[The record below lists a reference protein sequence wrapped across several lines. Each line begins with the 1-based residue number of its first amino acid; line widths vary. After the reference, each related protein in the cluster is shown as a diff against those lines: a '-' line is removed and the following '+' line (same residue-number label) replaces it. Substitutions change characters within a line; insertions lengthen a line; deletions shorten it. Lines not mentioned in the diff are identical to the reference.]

1 MANITKR
8 QNGIR
13 ISGKDHVFTGD
24 ATIISNTSAHIVTDQ
39 GIIYVD
45 TSATVENQNS
55 ADINTLLGKTDFTGT
70 SQNAPEPILLASEF
84 TQAQAD
90 SIAINSA
97 KVGIASVG
105 VADGNLTI
113 SLTDGTTPINT
124 VNVVGPSGATGAT
137 GPQGETGAQGPQGE
151 TGPQGIQ
158 GETGATG
165 AQGIQGEPGRN
176 GEQGIQGI
184 QGETGDQGIQGE
196 PGRNGEQGIQGIQG
210 EPGRNGEQ
218 GIQGIQGETGDQGIQ
233 GETGA
238 QGIQGETGAQGPQGE
253 TGATSEVSIS
263 SESEALRVGN
273 DGRGNFT
280 LGPRGVTTEVV
291 VTSGRSLITLFFVD
305 GIFVGAR

>member
-8 QNGIR
+8 QNGIT

-70 SQNAPEPILLASEF
+70 SKNAPEPILLASEF

-137 GPQGETGAQGPQGE
+137 GPQGETGATGAV
-151 TGPQGIQ
+151 GPQGIQ
-158 GETGATG
+158 GETGA
-165 AQGIQGEPGRN
+165 QGE
-176 GEQGIQGI
+176 
-184 QGETGDQGIQGE
+184 
-196 PGRNGEQGIQGIQG
+196 
-210 EPGRNGEQ
+210 
-218 GIQGIQGETGDQGIQ
+218 QGIQ

-238 QGIQGETGAQGPQGE
+238 QGIQGETGAQGIQGETGAQGIQGETGAQGIQGETGAQGIQGETGAQGIQGETGAQGIQGKTGAQGIQGE

-263 SESEALRVGN
+263 SESEALLVGN
-273 DGRGNFT
+273 DGKGNFT

-291 VTSGRSLITLFFVD
+291 VTSGKSLITLFFVD
-305 GIFVGAR
+305 GILVSAR

>member
-8 QNGIR
+8 QNGIT
-13 ISGKDHVFTGD
+13 ISGKDYVFTGE
-24 ATIISNTSAHIVTDQ
+24 ANIISNTSAHIVTDQ

-55 ADINTLLGKTDFTGT
+55 ADINTLLGRTDFTGN
-70 SQNAPEPILLASEF
+70 SRSAPEPILLASEF

-158 GETGATG
+158 GETGA
-165 AQGIQGEPGRN
+165 
-176 GEQGIQGI
+176 
-184 QGETGDQGIQGE
+184 
-196 PGRNGEQGIQGIQG
+196 
-210 EPGRNGEQ
+210 
-218 GIQGIQGETGDQGIQ
+218 
-233 GETGA
+233 
-238 QGIQGETGAQGPQGE
+238 QGPQGE

-305 GIFVGAR
+305 GILVSAQ

>member
-13 ISGKDHVFTGD
+13 ISGKDYVFTGE
-24 ATIISNTSAHIVTDQ
+24 ANIISNTSAHIVTDQ

-70 SQNAPEPILLASEF
+70 PKNAPEPILLASEF

-158 GETGATG
+158 GETG
-165 AQGIQGEPGRN
+165 P
-176 GEQGIQGI
+176 
-184 QGETGDQGIQGE
+184 
-196 PGRNGEQGIQGIQG
+196 
-210 EPGRNGEQ
+210 
-218 GIQGIQGETGDQGIQ
+218 
-233 GETGA
+233 

-305 GIFVGAR
+305 GILVSAQ

>member
-8 QNGIR
+8 QNGII
-13 ISGKDHVFTGD
+13 ISGKDYVFTGE
-24 ATIISNTSAHIVTDQ
+24 ANIISNTSAHIVTDQ

-70 SQNAPEPILLASEF
+70 PKNAPEPILLASEF

-137 GPQGETGAQGPQGE
+137 GPAGATGL
-151 TGPQGIQ
+151 TGPAGPT
-158 GETGATG
+158 GLTGATG
-165 AQGIQGEPGRN
+165 AQGIQGETGA
-176 GEQGIQGI
+176 QGI
-184 QGETGDQGIQGE
+184 QGETG
-196 PGRNGEQGIQGIQG
+196 P
-210 EPGRNGEQ
+210 
-218 GIQGIQGETGDQGIQ
+218 QGIQ

-238 QGIQGETGAQGPQGE
+238 QGIQGETGAQGIQGE

-263 SESEALRVGN
+263 SESEALLVSN
-273 DGRGNFT
+273 DGKGNFT

-291 VTSGRSLITLFFVD
+291 VTSGKSLITLFFVD
-305 GIFVGAR
+305 GILVSAR

>member
-8 QNGIR
+8 QNGMR
-13 ISGKDHVFTGD
+13 ISGKDYVFTGE
-24 ATIISNTSAHIVTDQ
+24 ANIISNNSAHIVTDQ

-70 SQNAPEPILLASEF
+70 SKNAPEPILLASEF

-124 VNVVGPSGATGAT
+124 VNVVGPA
-137 GPQGETGAQGPQGE
+137 
-151 TGPQGIQ
+151 

-165 AQGIQGEPGRN
+165 A
-176 GEQGIQGI
+176 
-184 QGETGDQGIQGE
+184 
-196 PGRNGEQGIQGIQG
+196 
-210 EPGRNGEQ
+210 
-218 GIQGIQGETGDQGIQ
+218 QGIQ

-238 QGIQGETGAQGPQGE
+238 QGIQGETGAQGIQGE
-253 TGATSEVSIS
+253 TGAQGIQGETGAQGIQ
-263 SESEALRVGN
+263 GKPGK
-273 DGRGNFT
+273 DGADGIPGFT
-280 LGPRGVTTEVV
+280 FTVEEG
-291 VTSGRSLITLFFVD
+291 SLIISYGRTIWTLK
-305 GIFVGAR
+305 AN

>member
-8 QNGIR
+8 QNGIT
-13 ISGKDHVFTGD
+13 ISGKDYVFTGE
-24 ATIISNTSAHIVTDQ
+24 ANIISNTSAHIVTDQ

-70 SQNAPEPILLASEF
+70 SKNAPEPILLASEF

-137 GPQGETGAQGPQGE
+137 GAV
-151 TGPQGIQ
+151 GPQGIQ
-158 GETGATG
+158 GETGAQGEQGIQGETG
-165 AQGIQGEPGRN
+165 AQGIQG
-176 GEQGIQGI
+176 I
-184 QGETGDQGIQGE
+184 
-196 PGRNGEQGIQGIQG
+196 
-210 EPGRNGEQ
+210 
-218 GIQGIQGETGDQGIQ
+218 QGIQ

-238 QGIQGETGAQGPQGE
+238 QGIQGEPGADGAQGDQGKP
-253 TGATSEVSIS
+253 GA
-263 SESEALRVGN
+263 
-273 DGRGNFT
+273 
-280 LGPRGVTTEVV
+280 
-291 VTSGRSLITLFFVD
+291 D
-305 GIFVGAR
+305 GISGFSFTVEKGRDGTGTLTISDGKYVWFITGGMLTDPGDIKPG